1 MVNEKRNFPRGFMFK
16 AEKKKKKKP
25 DSEELKVDG
34 NGNSI
39 SSEKD
44 VHAMQIRLACINK
57 KIV

>member
-1 MVNEKRNFPRGFMFK
+1 MRNETSPWFHVKR
-16 AEKKKKKKP
+16 KKKKKKTTGL
-25 DSEELKVDG
+25 EELKVDG

-44 VHAMQIRLACINK
+44 VHAVQIWLVCINK

>member
-16 AEKKKKKKP
+16 AKKKT

-44 VHAMQIRLACINK
+44 VHAMQI
-57 KIV
+57 

>member
-1 MVNEKRNFPRGFMFK
+1 MRNETSPVVSCLKQ
-16 AEKKKKKKP
+16 KKKT

-44 VHAMQIRLACINK
+44 VHAMQI
-57 KIV
+57 

>member
-1 MVNEKRNFPRGFMFK
+1 MRNETSPVVSCLKQ
-16 AEKKKKKKP
+16 KKKKT

-44 VHAMQIRLACINK
+44 VHAMQI
-57 KIV
+57 